1 MIIDFIVKWSESIF
15 YNIIQHEE
23 GFTIFCFLYKTI
35 REKCFSWSYTIT
47 VTSPQYENNL
57 KRDFYVIFAELHNNV
72 KDLKERRYLMA
83 RNLSELY
90 TKVSF
95 LMIEVKCD
103 LPNYSKNL
111 DLSGNKNNFYL
122 TDSSDDDLS
131 LNLPKRK

>member
-1 MIIDFIVKWSESIF
+1 
-15 YNIIQHEE
+15 
-23 GFTIFCFLYKTI
+23 
-35 REKCFSWSYTIT
+35 
-47 VTSPQYENNL
+47 
-57 KRDFYVIFAELHNNV
+57 
-72 KDLKERRYLMA
+72 MA